1 MAEIHVFNR
10 KFFPPFLSLA
20 LNSHLEGGRLN
31 HRRGSE
37 GPGAGSCP
45 GAGSFRPAC
54 REEQDG
60 SMEKLE
66 LDPSPQT
73 SGEERGSA
81 DTPL

>member
-10 KFFPPFLSLA
+10 NFFPPFLSLA
-20 LNSHLEGGRLN
+20 LNSNLEGGRLN

-60 SMEKLE
+60 SLEKL
-66 LDPSPQT
+66 
-73 SGEERGSA
+73 GAGS
-81 DTPL
+81 

>member
-10 KFFPPFLSLA
+10 NFFPPFLSLA

-37 GPGAGSCP
+37 GPGAGS
-45 GAGSFRPAC
+45 FRPAW

-60 SMEKLE
+60 SLEKPE
-66 LDPSPQT
+66 MDPGPQT
-73 SGEERGSA
+73 SGEERRGPLQ
-81 DTPL
+81 TPFYRRI